1 MAKGKSMVHKLDK
14 ETRREHFRNWDANQ
28 SGGKGDGH
36 RTSTAQTREK
46 FKSGYD
52 AIDWSKK

>member
-28 SGGKGDGH
+28 SGGKGDGN
-36 RTSTAQTREK
+36 RTSTA
-46 FKSGYD
+46 
-52 AIDWSKK
+52 

>member
-14 ETRREHFRNWDANQ
+14 ETQRRHFSDVN
-28 SGGKGDGH
+28 GGKGDRN
-36 RTSTAQTREK
+36 RTSSTETRK
-46 FKSGYD
+46 AFKTNYD

>member
-14 ETRREHFRNWDANQ
+14 ETRKEHFRNYDANGN
-28 SGGKGDGH
+28 GGKGDGN
-36 RTSTAQTREK
+36 RTSTPETREK

-52 AIDWSKK
+52 GIDWSKK

>member
-14 ETRREHFRNWDANQ
+14 ETRNRHFPESN
-28 SGGKGDGH
+28 GGKGSKS
-36 RTSTAQTREK
+36 RTSTPETREK